1 MAYKVRK
8 YSDLGIDSID
18 CAIIDTQGY
27 ELEILKGFNNKL
39 DSFKFLILEFSNYE
53 GYIRQVL
60 YSDLNMFLNK
70 NNFVLLK
77 QFKKVNKVIPSKKSG
92 SYGDALYI
100 NTNLLS
106 KLQIKLF
113 VYRYK
118 FINNFFMDF
127 LNKFS
132 KITFYKKLI
141 KNILKL

>member
-1 MAYKVRK
+1 MHA
-8 YSDLGIDSID
+8 
-18 CAIIDTQGY
+18 
-27 ELEILKGFNNKL
+27 LKGFENKL

>member
-1 MAYKVRK
+1 
-8 YSDLGIDSID
+8 
-18 CAIIDTQGY
+18 
-27 ELEILKGFNNKL
+27 
-39 DSFKFLILEFSNYE
+39 
-53 GYIRQVL
+53 
-60 YSDLNMFLNK
+60 
-70 NNFVLLK
+70 
-77 QFKKVNKVIPSKKSG
+77 
-92 SYGDALYI
+92 LYI